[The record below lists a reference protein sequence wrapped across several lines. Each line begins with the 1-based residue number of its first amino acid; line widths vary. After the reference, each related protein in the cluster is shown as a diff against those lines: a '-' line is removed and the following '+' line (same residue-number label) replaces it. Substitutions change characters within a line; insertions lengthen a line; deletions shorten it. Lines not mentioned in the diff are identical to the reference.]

1 MLIEL
6 LNGIEITDFVGNAFY
21 FLLGFIFLDVLTGL
35 LRAAKDRKLN
45 SSINFEGLIRKF
57 GELLGIVFATLLDI
71 YLGTDGI
78 VTKSGVGLLIAYEII
93 SIAENFKQIGINFDF
108 IMKYLDDDKYKGG
121 KKSNE

>member
-6 LNGIEITDFVGNAFY
+6 LNGIEIEDFIGNAFY
-21 FLLGFIFLDVLTGL
+21 FLLAFIFIDILTGL

-78 VTKSGVGLLIAYEII
+78 VTKSGVGLLILYEVL
-93 SIAENFKQIGINFDF
+93 SITENFKQIGVNFDWV
-108 IMKYLDDDKYKGG
+108 MKYFDDEKYKNGR
-121 KKSNE
+121 KSDE

>member
-21 FLLGFIFLDVLTGL
+21 FLLGFIFIDVLTGL

-71 YLGTDGI
+71 YLGRDGI
-78 VTKSGVGLLIAYEII
+78 VTKSGGGLLVAWWVMCMVGRC
-93 SIAENFKQIGINFDF
+93 KDIGLI
-108 IMKYLDDDKYKGG
+108 
-121 KKSNE
+121 